1 MPSGYVDER
10 VRNEG
15 GLDMKWDA
23 PGAGRPARTS
33 EPGPSRRPITSGG
46 DLRRYPFL
54 RTFYDHQSEIGGGL
68 QKFFFFVV
76 IATLL
81 YVFVLGDAGALKI
94 MSLKKEKAQ
103 LEADIATVR
112 LDIEGLQKQ
121 IDLLKNDSY
130 MMEKLGRELY
140 GYVAPGDR
148 VIKLVPGEGQE

>member
-1 MPSGYVDER
+1 MKYWDTPGRDRPSRPSDTA
-10 VRNEG
+10 
-15 GLDMKWDA
+15 A
-23 PGAGRPARTS
+23 P
-33 EPGPSRRPITSGG
+33 RRPITSGG

-54 RTFYDHQSEIGGGL
+54 RTFYEHQSEIGGGL

-94 MSLKKEKAQ
+94 MSLKNEKAR

-112 LDIEGLQKQ
+112 LDTEGLQKQ
-121 IDLLKNDSY
+121 INLLKNDSF
-130 MMEKLGRELY
+130 MMEKLGREFY

-148 VIKLVPGEGQE
+148 VIKLVPGEGE

>member
-1 MPSGYVDER
+1 MKYWDTP
-10 VRNEG
+10 G
-15 GLDMKWDA
+15 G
-23 PGAGRPARTS
+23 GRPARS
-33 EPGPSRRPITSGG
+33 SAPVPPRHPITSGG

-54 RTFYDHQSEIGGGL
+54 RTFYEHQTEIGGGL
-68 QKFFFFVV
+68 QKFLFFVV

-94 MSLKKEKAQ
+94 MSLQKEKAR
-103 LEADIATVR
+103 LEADIATVT

-121 IDLLKNDSY
+121 INLLKNDSF
-130 MMEKLGRELY
+130 MMENLGRELY

>member
-1 MPSGYVDER
+1 MKYWDTPGRDRPSR
-10 VRNEG
+10 PSATA
-15 GLDMKWDA
+15 A
-23 PGAGRPARTS
+23 P
-33 EPGPSRRPITSGG
+33 RRPITSGG

-54 RTFYDHQSEIGGGL
+54 RTFYEHQSEIGGGL

-94 MSLKKEKAQ
+94 MSLKNEKAR

-112 LDIEGLQKQ
+112 LDTEGLQKQ
-121 IDLLKNDSY
+121 INLLKNDSF
-130 MMEKLGRELY
+130 MMEKLGREFY

-148 VIKLVPGEGQE
+148 VIKLVPGEGEE

>member
-1 MPSGYVDER
+1 MKYWDTPGRDRPS
-10 VRNEG
+10 
-15 GLDMKWDA
+15 
-23 PGAGRPARTS
+23 RPSDTAV
-33 EPGPSRRPITSGG
+33 PRRPITSGG

-54 RTFYDHQSEIGGGL
+54 RTFYEHQSEIGGGL

-94 MSLKKEKAQ
+94 MSLKNEKAR

-112 LDIEGLQKQ
+112 LDTEGLQKQ
-121 IDLLKNDSY
+121 INLLKNDSF
-130 MMEKLGRELY
+130 MMEKLGREFY

-148 VIKLVPGEGQE
+148 VIKLVPGEGEE